1 MVIVRSGF
9 KAITA
14 NNKTRL
20 TMKTEQKAR
29 NSRDN
34 SDEKL
39 MAALEYLLTTEQA
52 SDIYSAIND
61 PIYEVGDIIEMID
74 DYTITFN
81 PKYL

>member
-1 MVIVRSGF
+1 
-9 KAITA
+9 
-14 NNKTRL
+14 
-20 TMKTEQKAR
+20 MKTEQQAR
-29 NSRDN
+29 NSRDT

-39 MAALEYLLTTEQA
+39 MAALEYFLTTEQA

>member
-1 MVIVRSGF
+1 
-9 KAITA
+9 
-14 NNKTRL
+14 
-20 TMKTEQKAR
+20 MKTEQKAR

-39 MAALEYLLTTEQA
+39 MAALEYFLTTEQA

-61 PIYEVGDIIEMID
+61 PIYEVGDIIEMIN